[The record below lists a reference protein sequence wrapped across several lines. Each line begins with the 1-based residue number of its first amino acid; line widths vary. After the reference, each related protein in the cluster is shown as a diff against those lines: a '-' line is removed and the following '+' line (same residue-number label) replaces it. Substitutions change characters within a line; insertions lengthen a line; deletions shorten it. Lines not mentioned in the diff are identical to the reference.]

1 MADDSVEALF
11 EAAAAAR
18 AKAYAPYSGF
28 AVGAALRAG
37 SGQIFSG
44 CNVENAA
51 YPVGTCAEAG
61 ALAALVAAGE
71 RIVVAAA
78 VVGSGD
84 RPCPPCG
91 ACRQRLAEFAAPQT
105 PVYYSNEGL
114 RDRRT
119 SRIGD
124 LLPETFSAASLDGAG
139 S

>member
-1 MADDSVEALF
+1 MADGSVHALF
-11 EAAAAAR
+11 EAAASAR
-18 AKAYAPYSGF
+18 TKAYAPYSGF

-37 SGQIFSG
+37 SGRIYSG

-71 RIVVAAA
+71 RVVAAAA
-78 VVGSGD
+78 VVGSGG

-91 ACRQRLAEFAAPQT
+91 ACRQRLAEFAAPET
-105 PVYYSNEGL
+105 PVYYSDESL

-124 LLPETFSAASLDGAG
+124 LLPETFSAASLEG
-139 S
+139 SGS

>member
-18 AKAYAPYSGF
+18 MKAYAPYSGF
-28 AVGAALRAG
+28 AVGAAVRGA
-37 SGQIFSG
+37 SGRIHAG

-61 ALAALVAAGE
+61 ALAAMVAAGE
-71 RIVVAAA
+71 RVVTA
-78 VVGSGD
+78 VAIVGSGD

-91 ACRQRLAEFAAPQT
+91 ACRQRLAEFAAPET
-105 PVYYSNEGL
+105 RVYYSDESL

-124 LLPETFSAASLDGAG
+124 LLPESFSAAALEGAG